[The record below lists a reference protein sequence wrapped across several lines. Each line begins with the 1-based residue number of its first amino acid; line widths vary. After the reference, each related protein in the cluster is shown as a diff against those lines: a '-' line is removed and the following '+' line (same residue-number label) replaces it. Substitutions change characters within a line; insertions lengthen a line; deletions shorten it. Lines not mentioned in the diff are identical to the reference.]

1 MTRPASRIAF
11 MVLLLAAVGCGGD
24 VGPELRPGLLTA
36 SLVSPHG
43 PEGAALFT
51 LVGGGLG
58 FVEPAGG
65 RAFTFSRGDTLRI
78 LMVLDTPGDLGFRI
92 SVPDVE
98 SPPAVTVVQVADGDN
113 ALRADVAAYRV
124 RFAQ

>member
-1 MTRPASRIAF
+1 MTRHASRIAV
-11 MVLLLAAVGCGGD
+11 MALLLAAVGCGRD
-24 VGPELRPGLLTA
+24 AGPEVQPGLLTT

-43 PEGAALFT
+43 PEGAALFS
-51 LVGGGLG
+51 LVGSGLG
-58 FVEPAGG
+58 FVESAGG

-78 LMVLDTPGDLGFRI
+78 LLLLDTPGDLGFRI

-98 SPPAVTVVQVADGDN
+98 HPPAVTVVQVADGDN
-113 ALRADVAAYRV
+113 ALRADIAAYRV